1 MEPNLEE
8 LKEKVLNDDYIGD
21 EFVKEESER
30 DTNEPAKIKLF
41 KVSGF
46 KTYDAMR
53 NEYKQFDGQ
62 KEIEKQI
69 NEFLSTFDNWY
80 LESVNIQVVKNFYPH
95 TATGEYE
102 EIWYGTVVYHD
113 PR

>member
-1 MEPNLEE
+1 MESNLEE
-8 LKEKVLNDDYIGD
+8 LKEEVLNEAIEDSI
-21 EFVKEESER
+21 
-30 DTNEPAKIKLF
+30 EPAKIKLF

-46 KTYDAMR
+46 KTYDAIK
-53 NEYKQFDGQ
+53 NEYKYFDGQ

-69 NEFLSTFDNWY
+69 NEFLTSFDNWY
-80 LESVNIQVVKNFYPH
+80 LDSVNIQVVKNFYPH

-113 PR
+113 PKN